1 MSLKLRLRDKLLKKY
16 ITSSQYKVFEEDIQL
31 DAFPENYVEI
41 QRIKLHIHVLKQ
53 MRWLS
58 LATVL
63 TLALLFYKSVSNN
76 HLITWGVLTLAA
88 EFLRAGYVYNLE
100 SQKLHIN
107 PNAITKRFYV
117 LALLSATTIISC
129 AVFLPDIP
137 IHKQMLAALIVFS
150 IPHLFVPA
158 AFLPVLLIYMIIL
171 VIPGV
176 SIWINLYP
184 QQSLA
189 IILLTIMNNVFL
201 LSIFFERD
209 KKFRFSITMH
219 LDRNRILADL
229 ELKNIE
235 ILQSINKAEQASQAR
250 ARVLAAASHDLR
262 QPLQALSVY
271 SAVLLSSPDP
281 ETLPGVAENID
292 RLVRVLGSLLHGLL
306 DLSRLSN
313 DYYVPERQRISLD
326 RLAADICSEFT
337 QQAEDKQLK
346 LIQQLDYVRL
356 LDDKVGISRIIRNL
370 LDNAIKYTDH
380 GEVRISTYQQGDTAF
395 LTVTDTGKGIPD
407 EDKLRIYEEF
417 YQLHN
422 PGRDLDKG
430 IGLGLTIVHRLC
442 ELIGIQIQLE
452 SEPGQG
458 SSFKLIFNS
467 VLQEPLS
474 KPISKPF
481 QPADLVGK
489 RIYVVDDEQDILNSM
504 RTLLHTW
511 KMNVETAN
519 SGSGVKRLFKTQ
531 GIPDLLVVDLRLGD
545 EQGAHLAKQL
555 QNTYGNFPVLVMT
568 GETAS
573 SLLQESN
580 THGFQVLHKPIATE
594 LLLDA
599 FCLSFDL
606 LSARI

>member
-1 MSLKLRLRDKLLKKY
+1 MISFFDHKRERSLVNHPDYKKKVNLELMYLYVKMLKRVIWSQSIVVLSIGLFVGHSTPLTLIVTWGIALILLECLRSAYAYKIERYSYKHDLRPITLRL
-16 ITSSQYKVFEEDIQL
+16 V
-31 DAFPENYVEI
+31 A
-41 QRIKLHIHVLKQ
+41 
-53 MRWLS
+53 LS
-58 LATVL
+58 LLAGFLQGISLVLFTPYLSEVDQALLYIVQLLNVFGSFTVPTFISYGCYPLTVL
-63 TLALLFYKSVSNN
+63 
-76 HLITWGVLTLAA
+76 
-88 EFLRAGYVYNLE
+88 
-100 SQKLHIN
+100 
-107 PNAITKRFYV
+107 
-117 LALLSATTIISC
+117 LLSVVSRVNTHPEQLIETMTALMLCLIFLSLLHFNNQMFFKWSIAT
-129 AVFLPDIP
+129 
-137 IHKQMLAALIVFS
+137 
-150 IPHLFVPA
+150 
-158 AFLPVLLIYMIIL
+158 
-171 VIPGV
+171 
-176 SIWINLYP
+176 
-184 QQSLA
+184 
-189 IILLTIMNNVFL
+189 
-201 LSIFFERD
+201 
-209 KKFRFSITMH
+209 H

-313 DYYVPERQRISLD
+313 DYYVPERQRIFLD

-580 THGFQVLHKPIATE
+580 THGFTVLHKPIPTE
-594 LLLDA
+594 LLIERLHFIFKKYA
-599 FCLSFDL
+599 CEIS
-606 LSARI
+606 SV